1 MPFDQIYWNNYG
13 QGDVAESGYFDKSE
27 SLDVRFGVTATA
39 DSHSTF
45 SFFGKRR
52 KLFSTFYDLAYRDQ
66 VFPYNANN
74 MGSYERGGFWS
85 TSPTASDPT
94 PTLPQSTGNGD
105 GACDESKGWTDSGY
119 VGANGMICKP
129 LREYQVGVQATACY
143 SWPGIEDQTY
153 SNFNINDMKKTGN
166 NGNNIVAVYG
176 DSSTDDDLFQA
187 QNRESCHNISNTA
200 RVIDADHPFIGIHA
214 DYPLRVTTKKSM
226 QGYYIT
232 LKRKRFVYNEYSSKH
247 TKQYGTYGSAEFQK
261 GGNIKPTHVDC
272 RQGHYLHYDLSGDLV
287 DYPKLSEDQE
297 EFCDRIVQI
306 RTSPLGQPF
315 STTRD
320 YVDIFPGWGPYNWRG
335 VSGASLSTGRT
346 VKQDL
351 IGLFRS
357 RVPLKGWFV
366 LPWDN
371 LDQEI
376 ETWYSEWHGH
386 IVTKLLTEA
395 ILNDNIDLVTPLQAI
410 FDEANTAANNAYGVY
425 EELWGEA
432 EVLSREYQKQV
443 EEANAAITN
452 YNEAVDVWK
461 PLNETATE
469 ESNTLNN
476 LIKQYNDAGATE
488 EAAGTAYDNALD
500 VVKDAE
506 TAFDTAAADFGGWFN
521 YCWFYAPD
529 AHEFIPGID
538 PDDIDWASF
547 NRLCGESD
555 SGDSDWQEDGNTSYF
570 NLRTPF
576 VNARD
581 ALAQANADATAA
593 QAALT
598 AATANVNTLEAE
610 VDAQRPI
617 ANAAIADANTADDE
631 VIRLKGIKETEE
643 GHIKP
648 ALDAFNEKK
657 AEYEAAWDIYEPLD
671 NTRDQAQT
679 NLNLAIALKLTA
691 QENYDKAV
699 EAESAYPDNAGASLK
714 DKIQNPVYY
723 ADDRLNW
730 RMPKWDEGS
739 ADMDRADPDG
749 QDHDGSVDLIDAVIS
764 PEFVPRERAET
775 GSVFIK
781 SITIKK
787 NGTGVLQPGYD
798 AVGQYIEL
806 PSNEI
811 YTDQSS
817 KINASGGSGQK
828 TVTLKNM
835 FRNRTTYAYRYISDE
850 FLISFPGSN
859 KKYAISAVGSN
870 TITLAENLSTNLSNS
885 TFTLHIPRGARDK
898 TNYTWGNYDLTE
910 FDGDSY
916 DTTVNIN
923 ERHQW
928 PDSDGNAIDIPEALL
943 DDDALSRDHPEY
955 VSDEEQIAL
964 ARHVLNNSTTWLIRN
979 LFQSTSP
986 RYSDTTL
993 NKIFGAS
1000 GIGMQ
1005 DGHLGKASRH
1015 PYFAN
1020 ELGESLNIRND
1031 FFPWAYYEY
1040 LYYGSPTGQGGHCSC
1055 KVGGNVT
1062 WDKYRWAKWWEMP
1075 RTDFVLQNDAQVHYN
1090 NSGFSNLRQCV
1101 FDGFVSYTDL
1111 YGRQIETKA
1120 KQFFYGGVDK
1130 ASSAIWPCYE
1140 NNIPQASPE
1149 AFDQKFSTHYSSWGV
1164 EFEEAYTN
1172 YNYSLRGIDLGADAN
1187 NTPSIQRVLDRPWF
1201 TYCAFS
1207 QNAGLQTIFTDRE
1220 GLSTQRFCI
1229 QSTMTRRDFSETW
1242 HEKRGDE
1249 WKKMHKAKYE
1259 KILKRPSV
1267 LAQYGFAGDMFGY
1280 TTADVGFSNNTWADH
1295 NITIYESDNYL
1306 PAGSHFEIS
1315 LHQAGTEFN
1324 DDIRDE
1330 WERRIPEENLIGDG
1344 RSKISLDNYTAYI
1357 VAK

>member
-52 KLFSTFYDLAYRDQ
+52 KLFSTFYDLLYRDQ
-66 VFPYNANN
+66 LFPYNSNN
-74 MGSYERGGFWS
+74 MGAYEKGGFWS
-85 TSPTASDPT
+85 TSPTAADPT
-94 PTLPQSTGNGD
+94 PALPQSTGNED
-105 GACDESKGWTDSGY
+105 GACDESKGWTDSFYIGE
-119 VGANGMICKP
+119 NGMICKP
-129 LREYQVGVQATACY
+129 LREYQVAVHATVCY
-143 SWPGIEDQTY
+143 SWPGIEDHTY

-176 DSSTDDDLFQA
+176 DSPTDDDLFQA

-214 DYPLRVTTKKSM
+214 DYPLKVTTTKSM
-226 QGYYIT
+226 QGYYII

-247 TKQYGTYGSAEFQK
+247 TRQYGDYGDENFQK
-261 GGNIKPTHVDC
+261 GGNIKPTHIDC
-272 RQGHYLHYDLSGDLV
+272 RQGHYLHYNLAGDLV

-297 EFCDRIVQI
+297 EFCDRIIQI

-335 VSGASLSTGRT
+335 VSGFSGRT
-346 VKQDL
+346 EEQDL

-371 LDQEI
+371 LDQDI
-376 ETWYSEWHGH
+376 ETWYSEWYGY
-386 IVTKLLTEA
+386 IVTKLLMEE
-395 ILNDNIDLVTPLQAI
+395 ILNENIDLVTPLQTA
-410 FDEANTAANNAYGVY
+410 FDDANKAANDAYAVYEPLWNQASDLDDAYQDEVTEANT
-425 EELWGEA
+425 
-432 EVLSREYQKQV
+432 
-443 EEANAAITN
+443 AITN
-452 YNEAVDVWK
+452 YNNAVDVWR
-461 PLNETATE
+461 PLNTTAE
-469 ESNTLNN
+469 EENRTLND
-476 LIKQYNDAGATE
+476 LITQFNDA
-488 EAAGTAYDNALD
+488 
-500 VVKDAE
+500 VDAE
-506 TAFDTAAADFGGWFN
+506 DAAETTHANNLAAVDDAEDAFDTASANFADWFN
-521 YCWFYAPD
+521 YCWFYNTA
-529 AHEFIPGID
+529 AHEFVDGID
-538 PDDIDWASF
+538 PGDVDWDSF
-547 NRLCGESD
+547 DLLCGVND
-555 SGDSDWQEDGNTSYF
+555 SGDEFWLASGNANYF
-570 NLRTPF
+570 NFRGPF
-576 VNARD
+576 VNAMN
-581 ALAQANADATAA
+581 ALAQANADATASE
-593 QAALT
+593 AALAT
-598 AATANVNTLEAE
+598 AVANVNTL
-610 VDAQRPI
+610 DAQVEEQRPI
-617 ANAAIADANTADDE
+617 AEAAVTAANNADAE
-631 VIRLKGIKETEE
+631 VTRLKGIKEDEE
-643 GHIKP
+643 DDLQP
-648 ALDAFNEKK
+648 ALDAFNAKK

-671 NTRDQAQT
+671 AIRDQAQT
-679 NLNLAIALKLTA
+679 NLSVAIALKETA
-691 QENYDKAV
+691 QENYDKAA
-699 EAESAYPDNAGASLK
+699 EAESAYPDNAGPSLQ

-723 ADDRLNW
+723 ADNRLNW

-749 QDHDGSVDLIDAVIS
+749 EDHDGSVDLIDAVIS

-817 KINASGGSGQK
+817 KINASGSSGQK

-835 FRNRTTYAYRYISDE
+835 FRNRTTYAYRYISNE

-870 TITLAENLSTNLSNS
+870 TITLAENLTTNLSNS

-916 DTTVNIN
+916 NTSYNLS

-928 PDSDGNAIDIPEALL
+928 PDENGDAQDMPEELINEGSI
-943 DDDALSRDHPEY
+943 SRDHPEY
-955 VSDEEQIAL
+955 VSDEQQIAL
-964 ARHVLNNSTTWLIRN
+964 ARHVLNNSKTMLIRN
-979 LFQSTSP
+979 LFLGTSVN
-986 RYSDTTL
+986 YAHTTL
-993 NKIFGAS
+993 NKIFGAR

-1040 LYYGSPTGQGGHCSC
+1040 LYYGAPTGQGGHCSC

-1062 WDKYRWAKWWEMP
+1062 WNKYKWAKWWEMP
-1075 RTDFVLQNDAQVHYN
+1075 RTDFILQDDAQVHYN
-1090 NSGFSNLRQCV
+1090 NSGFYNLRQCV

-1140 NNIPQASPE
+1140 NNIPQASPQ
-1149 AFDQKFSTHYSSWGV
+1149 AFDQKFSTHYSSWKE

-1172 YNYSLRGIDLGADAN
+1172 YNHSLRGVDLGADPN

-1207 QNAGLQTIFTDRE
+1207 QNAGLQTIFTDRD
-1220 GLSTQRFCI
+1220 GRSNQRFCL
-1229 QSTMTRRDFSETW
+1229 QSTMTKRNYTETS
-1242 HEKRGDE
+1242 HAQRGAE

-1259 KILKRPSV
+1259 KILIRPSV

-1280 TTADVGFSNNTWADH
+1280 TTADVGFANNAWADH
-1295 NITIYESDNYL
+1295 NITIYESNNYL
-1306 PAGSHFEIS
+1306 PAGSNFEIS

-1324 DDIRDE
+1324 DDLRDE